1 MTARSITLNGCWT
14 SFQGPNADDPA
25 ANTATADLFN
35 IVDAIDVPIVVARCD
50 LTLACF
56 TKAGAD
62 VLGLLSTDV
71 GRAARDV
78 PVLAGISR
86 LERQYIQVITEGV
99 EIRADLCDGNRWF
112 VVRMSSWTTGA
123 RRVGG

>member
-1 MTARSITLNGCWT
+1 MTTQSIALNSCWT

-25 ANTATADLFN
+25 ANTATTDLIN
-35 IVDAIDVPIVVARCD
+35 IFDAIDVPIVVARRD
-50 LTLACF
+50 LTI
-56 TKAGAD
+56 AGFNKVAAD

-99 EIRADLCDGNRWF
+99 EARADLCDGNRWF
-112 VVRMSSWTTGA
+112 
-123 RRVGG
+123 